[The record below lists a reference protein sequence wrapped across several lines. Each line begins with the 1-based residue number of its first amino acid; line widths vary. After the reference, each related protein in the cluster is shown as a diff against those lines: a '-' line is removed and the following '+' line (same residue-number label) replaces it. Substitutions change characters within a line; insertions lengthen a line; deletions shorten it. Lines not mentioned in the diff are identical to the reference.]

1 MNCPRCGAPV
11 ADGKAYC
18 ENPACGGLAAGA
30 ERKKVVLLNKGAAA
44 TLSFDFVKL
53 ARWAAVL
60 IAALALAAVYFVRAR
75 G

>member
-11 ADGKAYC
+11 AAGKAYC
-18 ENPACGGLAAGA
+18 ENPACGGLAAGT
-30 ERKKVVLLNKGAAA
+30 ERKKVVLLDKGAAV

-60 IAALALAAVYFVRAR
+60 IAALALALIYILKK
-75 G
+75 